1 MEVFPEPQKFGQ
13 YRLFAK
19 VDQGGMAEVFLATS
33 TKKEL
38 LGQFLAIKKL
48 HKALNS
54 NKPFV
59 NLLIHE
65 AKIGV
70 LLNHPSV
77 AQVYDLGSFQT
88 EFFIAM
94 EYVHGKSLERLLE
107 RIREKKAPPLSV
119 EIASYIIF
127 ETLRALAF
135 AHQLKDIKGRDLNII
150 HRDVTPGNI
159 LLEYKG
165 NIKLT
170 DFGIATAESRLQKD
184 FTKSAMGKKI
194 YMPPEQTVNDPVV
207 RSSDLYSLT
216 LVYFELLSG
225 QLPFF
230 SDSTTD
236 LYKKIVDGKA
246 QDIRVIMPSIKE
258 DLAKII
264 RRGMDPSAKRRYRD
278 APEYFQALY
287 QYFLTEE
294 KIDFQSRTTR
304 SYYRKKLSEYLRKN
318 FHEEIVQEIQL
329 IQIALDQSQNDD
341 DLKATAPQQVPPELL
356 EDGLDGVDEKTVF
369 YEDNT
374 NEATRNFPLTDAE
387 RKGILEGLPPRHV
400 LKGDLEDED
409 EKERTSGF
417 ELATIADYEDNFG
430 EKAFDQVTVSDRLDQ
445 ILLDHDDR
453 EQLRDQMPAQEIK
466 TRAELDA
473 FEDSTLSGKLSE
485 EVSFEAPESA
495 VDSMVLQPISDASS
509 NTSSSFTRSSQNKTI
524 ASDAQSS
531 RPSLVKNKI
540 KNKLGLGLSI
550 GLAAILFIAATYGIV
565 KYLDSPPTG
574 LFPTKQ
580 VSLVF
585 LGEASLSKQ
594 RQIFR
599 LLTDKNSVNNFE
611 KLEKVFNRSYQE
623 LTGQKKDVLRI
634 LAHEP
639 VLTNKNISVDLI
651 SQKTKMPNFLL
662 QQIHSQ
668 GFEIK
673 QASDITIFIYFLPDT
688 APLEIKSLIDKGVRE
703 KRMENQSAIFALA
716 AENATADLLLRLGR
730 EIALIYGAK
739 DLQDPSTG
747 MALTPEGFA
756 EPGKKPLF
764 PQEYAELMAKDIPT
778 GLLQETPIERI
789 DQVIIGP
796 TTARNLKWISEKK
809 EASFYSP

>member
-1 MEVFPEPQKFGQ
+1 MEIFPEPQKFGQ

-107 RIREKKAPPLSV
+107 KIREKKAPPLSV

-184 FTKSAMGKKI
+184 FTKAAMGKRI
-194 YMPPEQTVNDPVV
+194 YMPPEQAVNDPVV

-230 SDSTTD
+230 SDTTTD

-246 QDIRVIMPSIKE
+246 QDIRMIMPSIKE

-318 FHEEIVQEIQL
+318 FHEAIVQEIQL
-329 IQIALDQSQNDD
+329 IQIALDQSQHDE
-341 DLKATAPQQVPPELL
+341 DLKATAPQRVPAELL
-356 EDGLDGVDEKTVF
+356 EDELSGVDEKTVF

-374 NEATRNFPLTDAE
+374 NEATRNFPLTDTE
-387 RKGILEGLPPRHV
+387 RKGILDGLPPRQV
-400 LKGDLEDED
+400 LKEDLDDED

-453 EQLRDQMPAQEIK
+453 EQLRAQMPAQEIK

-485 EVSFEAPESA
+485 EVSFEDSPESA
-495 VDSMVLQPISDASS
+495 MDSMVLQPISDAGS
-509 NTSSSFTRSSQNKTI
+509 NSSSSFVRSSQNKTI

-531 RPSLVKNKI
+531 RPSLVQDKI
-540 KNKLGLGLSI
+540 KKKLGLGISI
-550 GLAAILFIAATYGIV
+550 GLAVLLIFSATYGVIE
-565 KYLDSPPTG
+565 YFNRPPTG

-585 LGEASLSKQ
+585 LGEASLEKQ
-594 RQIFR
+594 RQVFR
-599 LLTDKNSVNNFE
+599 SLTDKKSVNSFE
-611 KLEKVFNRSYQE
+611 KLENVFNRSYQE
-623 LTGQKKDVLRI
+623 LTGQKKEVLRI

-639 VLTNKNISVDLI
+639 VLTNKNITIDLI
-651 SQKTKMPNFLL
+651 SQKTRMPNFLL

-688 APLEIKSLIDKGVRE
+688 APLEIKNLVDKGARE
-703 KRMENQSAIFALA
+703 KRMENQSAIFAFTN
-716 AENATADLLLRLGR
+716 ETSTADLLLRLGR

-796 TTARNLKWISEKK
+796 TTARNLKWISE
-809 EASFYSP
+809 